1 MLELVA
7 QILWL
12 WSPRWWLFHA
22 ASHLMSERPSNLL
35 EAGSASC
42 AALKS
47 ADVMAEYGWQIW
59 QVRNTLHHV
68 LRQVDSNGVTWQQHK
83 AKPQSQATM
92 CRLRVAVQDGYIDKD
107 ELYFVLDRVGTFK
120 KAKWSLAEFLSIL
133 WQKICRRFFQ
143 AICMFANCP
152 GPICRRHWTNYWQAE
167 LSTELWPV
175 ETCWNGHETSAGLD
189 TNSDGFVET
198 WPRSG
203 KHTGNSALHC
213 ILYIQLYTYT
223 ILITI

>member
-1 MLELVA
+1 MISKTIGFRGTLFSDTPT
-7 QILWL
+7 WL
-12 WSPRWWLFHA
+12 TDLTGEK
-22 ASHLMSERPSNLL
+22 HL
-35 EAGSASC
+35 ASC
-42 AALKS
+42 TASSGFEWGDLAA
-47 ADVMAEYGWQIW
+47 
-59 QVRNTLHHV
+59 TL
-68 LRQVDSNGVTWQQHK
+68 K

-167 LSTELWPV
+167 LSTELWPDGLS
-175 ETCWNGHETSAGLD
+175 WNGHETSAGLD

-203 KHTGNSALHC
+203 NHTGNSALHC
-213 ILYIQLYTYT
+213 IL
-223 ILITI
+223 